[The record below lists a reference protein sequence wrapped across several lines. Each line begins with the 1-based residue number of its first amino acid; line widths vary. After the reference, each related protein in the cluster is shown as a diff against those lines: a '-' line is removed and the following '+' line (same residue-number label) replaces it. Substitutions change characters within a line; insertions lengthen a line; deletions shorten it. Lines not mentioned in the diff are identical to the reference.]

1 MNQIRRIVLMTVEL
15 PGLHVYIFIVAKLQ
29 ICQFPPGHIC
39 SAGPKVSKK
48 VLKKGLKKVTELKKK
63 Y

>member
-1 MNQIRRIVLMTVEL
+1 MTVEL

-48 VLKKGLKKVTELKKK
+48 VLKKGLKKVRDM
-63 Y
+63 YS